1 MKNNSMTLTIAD
13 KMSVSNYSV
22 WIGETSINDLI
33 AQAYGVRD
41 CGQEKEFPA
50 RVTIKIEDLSEPL
63 RIERPERPAESE
75 ASYA

>member
-13 KMSVSNYSV
+13 MMSVANYSV
-22 WIGETSINDLI
+22 WIGKHSINDLI

-50 RVTIKIEDLSEPL
+50 RVTIKIEDLSDPL
-63 RIERPERPAESE
+63 RIEGPEEHAEE
-75 ASYA
+75 AQA